1 VKTFRTVVLVTL
13 LVVAIVAAYPLWLGF
28 QIWDQSHEDEVVGA
42 DAIVVLGAAQ
52 YDGVPSPV
60 FKARLDHALYLY
72 NEDLS
77 DIIIVTGGKQAGDR
91 FTEAHA
97 GESYVTAE
105 GVPGDAVLA
114 ESEGRTTFQSLR
126 AVRAIATQQG
136 VSSVLLVSDPLHSER
151 VKRIASD
158 LGFEGVYA
166 SPASYTQLERSRS
179 TKVRELVREVAS
191 LLAYQLFN
199 R

>member
-1 VKTFRTVVLVTL
+1 MKTFRTIALVTL
-13 LVVAIVAAYPLWLGF
+13 VVVAIVIAYPLWLGYR
-28 QIWDQSHEDEVVGA
+28 IWDQSHKDEVVGA

-60 FKARLDHALYLY
+60 FEARLDHALYLY
-72 NEDLS
+72 NEGLS

-91 FTEAHA
+91 FTEAQA
-97 GESYVTAE
+97 GENYVTAE

-126 AVRAIATQQG
+126 AVRAIAAQQG

-151 VKRIASD
+151 IKRIASD

-166 SPASYTQLERSRS
+166 SPASYTRLARSRS
-179 TKVRELVREVAS
+179 TKARELVREVAS
-191 LLAYQLFN
+191 LLAYQFFK